1 MNILHITY
9 GLEPSGRSRIVCEL
23 CAALSAAGDSCA
35 IATLTDEHGC
45 GAGGPERISLGKRP
59 GFDLRVLLRL
69 AVLIRR
75 RSITILHTHGRSGLP
90 YAALA
95 RKLSPVKGLVHTVHR
110 ADGDRI
116 SASRWTRRLA
126 CRGID
131 VATAVSDA
139 ARVEFLHRNEDFPAD
154 RVVTVHNGVESARFR
169 RPEEPRLAEGRA
181 AGCGPVLGTVAN
193 LSSDKDADTLLKGF
207 RALRTACP
215 GARLIVVGDGPA
227 ADDVK
232 RLALELGVRDAV
244 EFMGFRTDI
253 PTMLA
258 RFDLFVLSSR
268 TEGFGLALLEA
279 MAAGVPVV
287 ASRVGG
293 IPEVVDDGRTGL
305 LFEAGNADDLC
316 RVARC
321 VLSDSDRR
329 TRMVAAARH
338 EVEQRFSLDR
348 MCEEYRRIYRG
359 LALK

>member
-1 MNILHITY
+1 M
-9 GLEPSGRSRIVCEL
+9 
-23 CAALSAAGDSCA
+23 
-35 IATLTDEHGC
+35 
-45 GAGGPERISLGKRP
+45 
-59 GFDLRVLLRL
+59 
-69 AVLIRR
+69 
-75 RSITILHTHGRSGLP
+75 
-90 YAALA
+90 
-95 RKLSPVKGLVHTVHR
+95 
-110 ADGDRI
+110 
-116 SASRWTRRLA
+116 
-126 CRGID
+126 
-131 VATAVSDA
+131 
-139 ARVEFLHRNEDFPAD
+139 
-154 RVVTVHNGVESARFR
+154 TVHNGVELARFR
-169 RPEEPRLAEGRA
+169 RPEGSRPAEGRSA
-181 AGCGPVLGTVAN
+181 DSGPVLGTVAN

-215 GARLIVVGDGPA
+215 DARLIVVGDGPA

-359 LALK
+359 LV